1 MKAKKEIYP
10 FRFCGIFFVL
20 GEVVEPYKQPLK
32 DGLTLCV
39 YNDDVLIFADEGRW
53 LTPLF
58 ALEKFLQT
66 YEGDRSNLAAHDTA
80 AGKAAAILMVR
91 MGIRRVHINLMSELA
106 LTYYKTHGVVASYE
120 KIIEKLAC
128 KTEALL
134 ETLTDSDEM
143 YRLLRMR
150 AKLVTGVSV
159 ELQNASFG
167 YDGELLFSNL
177 NVSLPE
183 GERLLIQGDNG
194 KGKTTLLKMLMGKI
208 EPTSGKVLID
218 GLPPSQIKNR
228 TIGYIKQ
235 QQTQQ
240 QFPVSV
246 REVVSMATD
255 SKLSKERQKWEI
267 DTALRRVGIQ
277 ALQSRNFYTLSG
289 GERQKVAL
297 ARCLCQKARLL
308 LLDEPTS
315 FLDAKSREALLETIK
330 ALTLNEMPTIIIVTH
345 DKQLEKD
352 LAWPTLT
359 LGLQER
365 EGLGQ
370 ENRQVVAEETG
381 KAKEGGSNG

>member
-1 MKAKKEIYP
+1 M
-10 FRFCGIFFVL
+10 
-20 GEVVEPYKQPLK
+20 EPYKQPLK

-39 YNDDVLIFADEGRW
+39 YNNDTLIFSDGGRW

-58 ALEKFLQT
+58 ALEEFLHT

-91 MGIRRVHINLMSELA
+91 MGIKRVHINLMSELA
-106 LTYYKTHGVVASYE
+106 LTYYESNRVEASYE
-120 KIIEKLAC
+120 KKIEKLAC
-128 KTEALL
+128 KTETLL
-134 ETLTDSDEM
+134 ETLTDPDEM

-150 AKLVTGVSV
+150 AKLVRGVSV
-159 ELQNASFG
+159 ELVDASFG
-167 YDGELLFSNL
+167 YDGDLLFSNL
-177 NVSLPE
+177 NVTLPE

-194 KGKTTLLKMLMGKI
+194 KGKTTLLKILMGKL

-218 GLPPSQIKNR
+218 GVPPSQIKNR

-235 QQTQQ
+235 QQSQQ

-255 SKLSKERQKWEI
+255 STLSKERQKWEI

-277 ALQSRNFYTLSG
+277 ELQGRNFYTLSG

-315 FLDAKSREALLETIK
+315 FLDAKSRKALVETIK
-330 ALTLNEMPTIIIVTH
+330 ALTLNEMPTIIVVTH
-345 DKQLEKD
+345 DKQLELD
-352 LAWPTLT
+352 LGWPTLT
-359 LGLQER
+359 LGSK
-365 EGLGQ
+365 GK
-370 ENRQVVAEETG
+370 EETEQG
-381 KAKEGGSNG
+381 NRIVIREEVKEKNKKGETREEKKGIGNE

>member
-1 MKAKKEIYP
+1 MKAQKEISP
-10 FRFCGIFFVL
+10 FRFYGNFFVF

-32 DGLTLCV
+32 DGITLCV
-39 YNDDVLIFADEGRW
+39 YNNEELIFSDRGRW

-58 ALEKFLQT
+58 ALEAFLQT

-91 MGIRRVHINLMSELA
+91 LGIKRVHINLMSDLA
-106 LTYYKTHGVVASYE
+106 LTYYEANGVEASYE
-120 KIIEKLAC
+120 KKIEKLAC
-128 KTEALL
+128 KTETLL
-134 ETLTDSDEM
+134 EELTDADEM

-150 AKLVTGVSV
+150 AKLVRGVSV
-159 ELQNASFG
+159 ELQDASFG
-167 YDGELLFSNL
+167 YDGVLLFSHL

-194 KGKTTLLKMLMGKI
+194 KGKTTLLKMLMGRL
-208 EPTSGKVLID
+208 EPTSGKILID

-235 QQTQQ
+235 QQTEQ

-277 ALQSRNFYTLSG
+277 ELQGRNFYTLSG

-297 ARCLCQKARLL
+297 ARCLCQKAQLL

-315 FLDAKSREALLETIK
+315 FLDATSRQALIETIK
-330 ALTLNEMPTIIIVTH
+330 ALTLDEMPTIIVVTH
-345 DKQLEKD
+345 DKQLEQD
-352 LAWPTLT
+352 LGWPTLT
-359 LGLQER
+359 LGQER
-365 EGLGQ
+365 EGR
-370 ENRQVVAEETG
+370 EKVG
-381 KAKEGGSNG
+381 KK

>member
-1 MKAKKEIYP
+1 M
-10 FRFCGIFFVL
+10 
-20 GEVVEPYKQPLK
+20 EPYKQPLK

-39 YNDDVLIFADEGRW
+39 YNNDSLIFSDQGRW

-58 ALEKFLQT
+58 ALEEFLKT
-66 YEGDRSNLAAHDTA
+66 YEGDRNNLAAHDTA

-91 MGIRRVHINLMSELA
+91 LGIKRVHINLMSDLA
-106 LTYYKTHGVVASYE
+106 LTYYEANGVVASYE
-120 KIIEKLAC
+120 KKIEKLAC

-134 ETLTDSDEM
+134 ESLTDSDEM

-150 AKLVTGVSV
+150 AKLVRGVSV
-159 ELQNASFG
+159 EMHDACFG
-167 YDGELLFSNL
+167 YDGDLLFSNL
-177 NVSLPE
+177 NFSLPE

-194 KGKTTLLKMLMGKI
+194 KGKTTLLKMLMGKL

-218 GLPPSQIKNR
+218 GLPPSQIKDR

-255 SKLSKERQKWEI
+255 SSLSKERQKWEI

-277 ALQSRNFYTLSG
+277 ELQSRNFYTLSG

-315 FLDAKSREALLETIK
+315 FLDATSRKALVETIR
-330 ALTLNEMPTIIIVTH
+330 ALTLNEMPTIIVVTH
-345 DKQLEKD
+345 DKQLEQD
-352 LAWPTLT
+352 LAWPTLS
-359 LGLQER
+359 LGSQ
-365 EGLGQ
+365 
-370 ENRQVVAEETG
+370 EETG
-381 KAKEGGSNG
+381 GGRNE

>member
-1 MKAKKEIYP
+1 M
-10 FRFCGIFFVL
+10 
-20 GEVVEPYKQPLK
+20 EPYKQPLK

-39 YNDDVLIFADEGRW
+39 YNNEELIFSDEGRW

-58 ALEKFLQT
+58 ALEKFLDT

-91 MGIRRVHINLMSELA
+91 MGIKRVHINLMSSLA
-106 LTYYKTHGVVASYE
+106 LSYYEDNGVIASYE
-120 KIIEKLAC
+120 KMIDKLAC

-159 ELQNASFG
+159 ELQDVSFG
-167 YDGELLFSNL
+167 YGDTLLFSNL
-177 NVSLPE
+177 NVTLPE

-194 KGKTTLLKMLMGKI
+194 KGKTTLLKVLMGKL
-208 EPTSGKVLID
+208 EPTKGKVLID
-218 GLPPSQIKNR
+218 GFPPSQIQNR

-235 QQTQQ
+235 QQVQQ

-277 ALQSRNFYTLSG
+277 ELQGRNFYTLSG

-315 FLDAKSREALLETIK
+315 FLDATSRKALVETIR
-330 ALTLNEMPTIIIVTH
+330 ALTVNEMPTIIVVTH
-345 DKQLEKD
+345 DKQLEQD
-352 LAWPTLT
+352 LAWPTLS
-359 LGLQER
+359 LGLQETGRR
-365 EGLGQ
+365 EKRLG
-370 ENRQVVAEETG
+370 G
-381 KAKEGGSNG
+381 KDE

>member
-1 MKAKKEIYP
+1 MSP
-10 FRFCGIFFVL
+10 FAFLAYFFAF

-32 DGLTLCV
+32 EGLTLCV
-39 YNDDVLIFADEGRW
+39 FNDDTLIFSDKGKW

-58 ALEKFLQT
+58 ALEEFLQT
-66 YEGDRSNLAAHDTA
+66 YEGDKSNLAAHDTA

-91 MGIRRVHINLMSELA
+91 MGIKRVHINLMSELA
-106 LTYYKTHGVVASYE
+106 LSYYLANGVEASYE
-120 KIIEKLAC
+120 KKIEKLAC
-128 KTEALL
+128 KTETLL

-143 YRLLRMR
+143 YRLLRLR
-150 AKLVTGVSV
+150 AKLVRGVSV
-159 ELQNASFG
+159 ELQDASFG
-167 YDGELLFSNL
+167 YDGDLLFSNL
-177 NVSLPE
+177 NITLPE

-194 KGKTTLLKMLMGKI
+194 KGKTTLLKMLMGKL

-218 GLPPSQIKNR
+218 GLPPSQIRSR

-277 ALQSRNFYTLSG
+277 NLQDRNFYTLSG
-289 GERQKVAL
+289 GERQKVSL

-315 FLDAKSREALLETIK
+315 FLDSTSRQALLETIR
-330 ALTLNEMPTIIIVTH
+330 ALTLNEMPTIIVVTH

-359 LGLQER
+359 LGLKE
-365 EGLGQ
+365 
-370 ENRQVVAEETG
+370 
-381 KAKEGGSNG
+381 KEGGDHE

>member
-1 MKAKKEIYP
+1 M
-10 FRFCGIFFVL
+10 
-20 GEVVEPYKQPLK
+20 EPYKQPLK
-32 DGLTLCV
+32 EGLTLCV
-39 YNDDVLIFADEGRW
+39 YNNDELIFSDGGRW

-58 ALEKFLQT
+58 ALEKFLHT
-66 YEGDRSNLAAHDTA
+66 YEGDRSNLSAHDTA

-91 MGIRRVHINLMSELA
+91 MGIKRVHINLMSELA
-106 LTYYKTHGVVASYE
+106 LTYYAANNVVASYE
-120 KIIEKLAC
+120 KKIEKLAC

-134 ETLTDSDEM
+134 ETLTDQDEM

-150 AKLVTGVSV
+150 AKLVSGVSV
-159 ELQNASFG
+159 ELNDASFG
-167 YDGELLFSNL
+167 YDGNLLFSNL
-177 NVSLPE
+177 NVFLPE

-218 GLPPSQIKNR
+218 GLSPSQIKNR

-235 QQTQQ
+235 QQIQQ

-277 ALQSRNFYTLSG
+277 ELQDRNFYTLSG

-315 FLDAKSREALLETIK
+315 FLDANSRKALIATIR
-330 ALTLNEMPTIIIVTH
+330 ALTLNEMPTIIVVTH
-345 DKQLEKD
+345 DKQLELD

-359 LGLQER
+359 LGLHDKKSEP
-365 EGLGQ
+365 
-370 ENRQVVAEETG
+370 
-381 KAKEGGSNG
+381 KSGGVKHE

>member
-1 MKAKKEIYP
+1 M
-10 FRFCGIFFVL
+10 
-20 GEVVEPYKQPLK
+20 EPYKQPLK
-32 DGLTLCV
+32 EGLTLCV
-39 YNDDVLIFADEGRW
+39 YNNEELIFSDTGRW

-58 ALEKFLQT
+58 ALENFLNT

-91 MGIRRVHINLMSELA
+91 MGIKRVHINLMSELA
-106 LTYYKTHGVVASYE
+106 LTYYKANGVVASYE
-120 KIIEKLAC
+120 KMIKKLAC

-143 YRLLRMR
+143 YRLLRIR

-159 ELQNASFG
+159 ELQDVSFSYG
-167 YDGELLFSNL
+167 DKLLFSNL
-177 NVSLPE
+177 NVTLPE

-194 KGKTTLLKMLMGKI
+194 KGKTTLLKMLMGKF

-218 GLPPSQIKNR
+218 GVSPSQIKNR

-235 QQTQQ
+235 QQVQQ

-255 SKLSKERQKWEI
+255 SSLSKERQKWEI
-267 DTALRRVGIQ
+267 DTALRRIGIQ
-277 ALQSRNFYTLSG
+277 ELQGRNFYTLSG

-315 FLDAKSREALLETIK
+315 FLDASSRHALVETIK
-330 ALTLNEMPTIIIVTH
+330 ALTLNEMPTIIVVTH
-345 DKQLEKD
+345 DKLLERD

-359 LGLQER
+359 LGLKKER
-365 EGLGQ
+365 KGDGNE
-370 ENRQVVAEETG
+370 
-381 KAKEGGSNG
+381 

>member
-1 MKAKKEIYP
+1 MES
-10 FRFCGIFFVL
+10 
-20 GEVVEPYKQPLK
+20 YKQPLE

-39 YNDDVLIFADEGRW
+39 YSNDTLIFSDGGRW

-58 ALEKFLQT
+58 ALEEFLQT
-66 YEGDRSNLAAHDTA
+66 YEGDRTNLAAHDTA

-91 MGIRRVHINLMSELA
+91 MGIKRVHINLMSDLA
-106 LTYYKTHGVVASYE
+106 LTYYEENGVEASYD
-120 KIIEKLAC
+120 KKIEKLAC
-128 KTEALL
+128 QTEALL

-150 AKLVTGVSV
+150 AKLVRGVSV
-159 ELQNASFG
+159 ELEDAAFG
-167 YDGELLFSNL
+167 YDGDLLFSHL

-194 KGKTTLLKMLMGKI
+194 KGKTTLLKMLMGKL
-208 EPTSGKVLID
+208 EPTRGKVLID
-218 GLPPSQIKNR
+218 GVPPSKIRNR

-235 QQTQQ
+235 QQSQQ

-255 SKLSKERQKWEI
+255 STLSKEQQKWEI

-277 ALQSRNFYTLSG
+277 DLQDRNFYTLSG
-289 GERQKVAL
+289 GERQKVSL

-315 FLDAKSREALLETIK
+315 FLDAKSREALLETIR

-359 LGLQER
+359 LGLQGEHH
-365 EGLGQ
+365 E
-370 ENRQVVAEETG
+370 
-381 KAKEGGSNG
+381 

>member
-1 MKAKKEIYP
+1 M
-10 FRFCGIFFVL
+10 
-20 GEVVEPYKQPLK
+20 EPYKQPLK
-32 DGLTLCV
+32 DGITLCV
-39 YNDDVLIFADEGRW
+39 YSNDTLIFSDGGRW

-58 ALEKFLQT
+58 TLETFLQT
-66 YEGDRSNLAAHDTA
+66 YEGDRNNLAAHDTA

-91 MGIRRVHINLMSELA
+91 LGIKRVHINLMSELA
-106 LTYYKTHGVVASYE
+106 LTYYETNGVEASYE
-120 KIIEKLAC
+120 KKIEKLAC

-150 AKLVTGVSV
+150 AKLVRGVSV
-159 ELQNASFG
+159 ELQDVSFG
-167 YDGELLFSNL
+167 YNEGLLFSGL
-177 NVSLPE
+177 SVLISE

-194 KGKTTLLKMLMGKI
+194 KGKTTLLKMLMGRL

-235 QQTQQ
+235 QQTEQ

-277 ALQSRNFYTLSG
+277 QLQGRNFYTLSG

-315 FLDAKSREALLETIK
+315 FLDATSRKALVETIR
-330 ALTLNEMPTIIIVTH
+330 ALTVNEMPTIIVVTH
-345 DKQLEKD
+345 DKQLEQD
-352 LAWPTLT
+352 LGWPTLF
-359 LGLQER
+359 LG
-365 EGLGQ
+365 
-370 ENRQVVAEETG
+370 G
-381 KAKEGGSNG
+381 KKKGKKKGEKEAGNE

>member
-1 MKAKKEIYP
+1 ME
-10 FRFCGIFFVL
+10 L
-20 GEVVEPYKQPLK
+20 YKQPLE

-39 YNDDVLIFADEGRW
+39 YNNDTLIFSDGGRW

-58 ALEKFLQT
+58 ALEEFLRT

-91 MGIRRVHINLMSELA
+91 MGIKRVHINLMSSLA
-106 LTYYKTHGVVASYE
+106 FNYYETNGVIASYE
-120 KIIEKLAC
+120 KKIEKLAC

-134 ETLTDSDEM
+134 ETLTDPDEM

-150 AKLVTGVSV
+150 AKLVRGVSV
-159 ELQNASFG
+159 ELQDVSFG
-167 YDGELLFSNL
+167 YDGGLLFSNL
-177 NVSLPE
+177 TVALPE
-183 GERLLIQGDNG
+183 GERLLTQGGNG
-194 KGKTTLLKMLMGKI
+194 KGKTTLLKMLMGKL

-218 GLPPSQIKNR
+218 GFPPSQIKNR

-235 QQTQQ
+235 QQSQQ

-277 ALQSRNFYTLSG
+277 ELQGRNFYTLSG

-315 FLDAKSREALLETIK
+315 FLDATSRKALVETIR

-345 DKQLEKD
+345 DKQLEQD

-359 LGLQER
+359 LGVKEEKKEEIGVEI
-365 EGLGQ
+365 EGAIN
-370 ENRQVVAEETG
+370 E
-381 KAKEGGSNG
+381 